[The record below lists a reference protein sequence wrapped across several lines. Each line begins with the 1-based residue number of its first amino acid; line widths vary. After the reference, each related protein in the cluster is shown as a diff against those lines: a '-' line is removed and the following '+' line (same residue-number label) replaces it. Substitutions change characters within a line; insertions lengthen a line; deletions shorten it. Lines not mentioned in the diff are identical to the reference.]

1 VIFEEVKKK
10 KPTDAGSVLSF
21 NLYFARALKI
31 ALRQNFFSLIK
42 TFYCKKLI
50 IISCLSH
57 DNSNT

>member
-42 TFYCKKLI
+42 TF
-50 IISCLSH
+50 LS
-57 DNSNT
+57 